1 MEVAGI
7 EDVQRRAA
15 MDQLDPNDMVAAVD
29 TKATASP
36 SAPLAVDGDG
46 TESLGHITPLALRS
60 SPPPLRAPTNL
71 SSNQAASH
79 TASVAGSQSDS
90 EAETVVLPGIDGYS
104 PSKIRQ
110 ERNIK
115 LEDKSAEPAQDR
127 ALESNAPGGV
137 DENEDRKRRES
148 TLPAENAASL
158 LGKRK
163 RSKHGISRLNDDKHG
178 GNSSGLSSVP
188 TSPVAHPRSNL
199 GKQVESDSDEYRSS
213 SPRKAGSEKVAR
225 SKRSTGSNSDR
236 DKEFKRTHARRSS
249 ARDTTGI
256 ERYGERRTR
265 LPGEPSARR
274 RRTHSPSPTRD
285 NNNNFGHHAASSGAA
300 NGLGTR
306 KKSIPPPLRPIK
318 SHHSAESDDSSAI
331 ESPYPRRSKTRHQGT
346 PPIGGSMAKMGNRRR
361 QNRYGR
367 TPLADA
373 SEAGDLD
380 QVKANF
386 DSFPEDLDVP
396 DAAGNTPLQCAAL
409 NGHADIV
416 NYLLKKGCNTECKN
430 KDGESPLLDA
440 VENSHLDVVK
450 LLLDAGVDPRARN
463 LRGEEPMQKIDES
476 SDDADAIRALLQ
488 AARLAHAAKMRPLD
502 SGHAPHH
509 QITHTSNRQSMSHG
523 RASKTGHG
531 LLYMAH
537 DIPNLREA
545 AASGDT
551 ERVVTILSTLGD
563 VDDAEATIN
572 AAKGGHHEALGMI
585 FGLGNANPDP
595 EPLKNAPSWES
606 STPML
611 AAIGGDDTNVVE
623 LILQQAKDRKFD
635 PTRRFRGKTYFEIA
649 KERAG
654 PVWAEE
660 ERMLKQAYEEYASKS
675 PVTSRSNGRSR
686 QDGSKQTRTKPSK
699 REARAP
705 DMSSPVRRA
714 SVRSKKDIAEDEGDD
729 LPSTTSHR
737 DEDAEQA
744 KPRRKLVSGREL
756 KDAAHEKNKPSSST
770 TCSPPRAGHGRRGSN
785 AAAAKKTSDS
795 DAMEGVES
803 THLPPER
810 LAEREKSRERAAS
823 VRDSSPAKKV
833 RRTSPTPSE
842 PAETGAKRRRI
853 ETETK
858 KRRQSDVG
866 QVTAAEKRTSSAHLQ
881 ERAQKDKL
889 ASGKE
894 SSHKEAS
901 ARNDFGDRSTP
912 KETDN
917 TRPTR
922 SSPGKVRPK
931 PLSPS
936 AEEDT
941 TQYLGQ
947 KRKADV
953 NMEAEV
959 KAAMAEATAKRL
971 ERDGRKEE
979 AARKADAERRAEAEA
994 QAKLQE
1000 EKRITK
1006 QLEVQKIR
1014 GKEAVLFLQHADP
1027 ASETADLIKGGDLL
1041 NTSQD
1046 RQEALDV
1053 MLSRE
1058 EQAKRDIQAAEER
1071 ERQRR
1076 EASAEHHRQEEARA
1090 REKAA
1095 EEERKRIQREEMDR
1109 RQQLEKER
1117 KMREKLEE
1125 RARLKKEKEEARLAK
1140 MPPLMRWWEETNE
1153 PLDTVEIA
1161 DYFCEMYGARYDTI
1175 VIDESKRDPNIAN
1188 NEQYITNVFAAGLL
1202 GEKDL
1207 ELTRCKCHH
1216 L

>member
-1 MEVAGI
+1 
-7 EDVQRRAA
+7 

-36 SAPLAVDGDG
+36 SVPLAAAGDA
-46 TESLGHITPLALRS
+46 TESLDHTTPLGLRS

-71 SSNQAASH
+71 SFNRAASH
-79 TASVAGSQSDS
+79 TGSVAESQSDS

-104 PSKIRQ
+104 PSKIRR

-115 LEDKSAEPAQDR
+115 LEDKGVEPTQDR
-127 ALESNAPGGV
+127 AMESNALREG
-137 DENEDRKRRES
+137 DENEGRKRRES

-163 RSKHGISRLNDDKHG
+163 RPKHGISRLDNDKHG

-188 TSPVAHPRSNL
+188 TSPVAHPHSNL

-213 SPRKAGSEKVAR
+213 SPRKAGPEKVAR
-225 SKRSTGSNSDR
+225 SKRNTESNSDR
-236 DKEFKRTHARRSS
+236 DKEFERTHARRSS

-285 NNNNFGHHAASSGAA
+285 NNNSFGHRAASSGTA
-300 NGLGTR
+300 NGLSTR

-318 SHHSAESDDSSAI
+318 SHHSAESDDSSTI

-346 PPIGGSMAKMGNRRR
+346 PPTGGSMAKMGNRRR

-488 AARLAHAAKMRPLD
+488 AARSSHAAKMRPLD
-502 SGHAPHH
+502 SAHAPHH

-660 ERMLKQAYEEYASKS
+660 ERMLKQAYDEYASKS
-675 PVTSRSNGRSR
+675 PVTLRSNGRSR
-686 QDGSKQTRTKPSK
+686 QDGSKQIRGKPSK
-699 REARAP
+699 REVRAP

-714 SVRSKKDIAEDEGDD
+714 SGRPRKDNAEEEEDD
-729 LPSTTSHR
+729 LPSITSHR
-737 DEDAEQA
+737 DEEAEQA

-756 KDAAHEKNKPSSST
+756 KDAAHEKNKPSNSST
-770 TCSPPRAGHGRRGSN
+770 GSPPKAGHGRPSSN
-785 AAAAKKTSDS
+785 ATAVKKTSGS
-795 DAMEGVES
+795 DAMDGVES
-803 THLPPER
+803 SHLAPER

-833 RRTSPTPSE
+833 RQTSPTPSE

-866 QVTAAEKRTSSAHLQ
+866 QGTAAGKRIASAHLK
-881 ERAQKDKL
+881 ERAQKDKF
-889 ASGKE
+889 ASGRE
-894 SSHKEAS
+894 SSHREAGE
-901 ARNDFGDRSTP
+901 RNDSGYRSTP

-917 TRPTR
+917 TRSTR
-922 SSPGKVRPK
+922 SSPGKVRSK

-947 KRKADV
+947 KRKADA

-979 AARKADAERRAEAEA
+979 AARRVDTERRAEAEA
-994 QAKLQE
+994 QAKLE
-1000 EKRITK
+1000 EERRIIK
-1006 QLEVQKIR
+1006 QLEVQKLR
-1014 GKEAVLFLQHADP
+1014 EKEAILILQHADP

-1041 NTSQD
+1041 NTSQA
-1046 RQEALDV
+1046 RKEALDV

-1076 EASAEHHRQEEARA
+1076 EASAEHRRQEEARA
-1090 REKAA
+1090 KEKAA
-1095 EEERKRIQREEMDR
+1095 EEERKRLQREEMDR

-1117 KMREKLEE
+1117 KMREKQEE

-1161 DYFCEMYGARYDTI
+1161 DCFCEMYGARYDTI
-1175 VIDESKRDPNIAN
+1175 VTDESKRDPNIAN